1 MCGYL
6 LLVLE
11 ASDGLP
17 EPLHDLVVG
26 LAVEVA
32 GVLGLAYPVVH
43 VDVGQAVQQQLQ
55 LLEVKDG
62 QQGLGHHV
70 VEPLRWRWRR
80 GTVKRQGRHRMMSN
94 QSQLRATRW

>member
-11 ASDGLP
+11 ASDGFP

-43 VDVGQAVQQQLQ
+43 VDVGQAVQQ
-55 LLEVKDG
+55 
-62 QQGLGHHV
+62 
-70 VEPLRWRWRR
+70 
-80 GTVKRQGRHRMMSN
+80 
-94 QSQLRATRW
+94 